1 MVETL
6 RPQCDRALSWIPIDQ
21 LRAGVDTLAA
31 RIGRLAGTVIVA
43 DAETDADL
51 DTLVE
56 AALTVRAVAPCSRAR
71 RAWPA
76 RSPRGW
82 ACCRSAPSCPPDG
95 AGSSWPAACNRPRAG
110 RSRKRAR
117 PASPCWRRPS
127 GAWPIPRDG
136 LARLAAQA
144 AAAIEKERWDLVAVT
159 GGETAVALWAAL
171 GADRL
176 DLVGVPAPGLAL
188 GHLRVRGREPLALLT
203 KAGGFGPPDLFVS
216 LQKEAV
222 A

>member
-1 MVETL
+1 M
-6 RPQCDRALSWIPIDQ
+6 DAL
-21 LRAGVDTLAA
+21 TA

-43 DAETDADL
+43 DAETDTDL

-56 AALTVRAVAPCSRAR
+56 AALTVV
-71 RAWPA
+71 
-76 RSPRGW
+76 
-82 ACCRSAPSCPPDG
+82 PPPLL
-95 AGSSWPAACNRPRAG
+95 AGSAGMARALAARLGLLSERAEL
-110 RSRKRAR
+110 
-117 PASPCWRRPS
+117 PS
-127 GAWPIPRDG
+127 GRRWLIVAGSVQPATRRQIKEARAAG
-136 LARLAAQA
+136 LTVLATPERRVADPADAIVRLAAQA

-159 GGETAVALWAAL
+159 GGETAVALWVAL

-176 DLVGVPAPGLAL
+176 DLVGVPASGLAL
-188 GHLRVRGREPLALLT
+188 GHLRVRGREPLTLLT